1 MQAEPVTLEGR
12 LVRLE
17 PLSLRHHEAL
27 CAVALEPE
35 LWRWT
40 WGAVRTPEDLRRYI
54 DTALL
59 EQVAG
64 TALPFAIVHRG
75 EARPIG
81 STRYGN
87 IALAHRR
94 LEIGWSWVGR
104 AYQGT
109 GVNAEAKLLLL
120 GHAFE
125 RLECQRVE
133 FKTDALNAQS
143 CDALNKLGATFEG
156 IFRKHGVADG
166 GRVRDTAWYSI
177 TDEEWPAVRTGLERR
192 PLRIALRQE
201 QRPAA

>member
-1 MQAEPVTLEGR
+1 MALEPVTLEGR

-27 CAVALEPE
+27 CRVGLDPA

-40 WGAVRTPEDLRRYI
+40 WSAVRTTEDLKRYI

-64 TALPFAIVHRG
+64 TALPFAIVLREEG
-75 EARPIG
+75 RPVG

-87 IALAHRR
+87 VSLPHRR
-94 LEIGWSWVGR
+94 LEIGWSWVGKPW
-104 AYQGT
+104 QGT

-120 GHAFE
+120 AHAFE
-125 RLECQRVE
+125 SLGCRRVE
-133 FKTDALNAQS
+133 FKTDARNAQS
-143 CDALNKLGATFEG
+143 RAALEKLGARFEG

-177 TDEEWPAVRTGLERR
+177 TDDEWPAVKARL
-192 PLRIALRQE
+192 
-201 QRPAA
+201 AARLAAVR